1 MDLGIA
7 GRRAAVAAG
16 SAGLGLATA
25 EALVAE
31 GVHVAICGRD
41 PERLS
46 SAVDALGAHA
56 VGIVADLS
64 QPEDATRFA
73 AEAAQRLGGHLDI
86 VVANAGGPPPGAPST
101 TALDGYRRALELNFL
116 STVALVNA
124 AVPDMRAA
132 RWGRV
137 LAITS
142 IGARQPI
149 VDLAASTSARAAA
162 TAFIKNLATEV
173 AGDGVTANT
182 IQPGTHD
189 TARMAQLGGDHLDGL
204 RRSIPAGRLG
214 SAADFGAIAAF
225 LCSEQANYVCGA
237 SLIVDGGASQGL
249 Q

>member
-25 EALVAE
+25 AALAAE

-41 PERLS
+41 PQRLAAAVETLGP
-46 SAVDALGAHA
+46 SAIGVP
-56 VGIVADLS
+56 ADLS
-64 QPEDATRFA
+64 DPEAAGRFA
-73 AEAAQRLGGHLDI
+73 ADAAERLGGPLDI
-86 VVANAGGPPPGAPST
+86 VVGNAGGPPPGAPSAT
-101 TALDGYRRALELNFL
+101 TLDGYRTALELNFL

-124 AVPDMRAA
+124 AVPAMRDAG
-132 RWGRV
+132 WGRV

-149 VDLAASTSARAAA
+149 VDLAASTAARAAT
-162 TAFIKNLATEV
+162 TAFIKNLANEV

-189 TARMAQLGGDHLDGL
+189 TARMTQLGGEHLEGV

-214 SAADFGAIAAF
+214 SATDFGALAAF

-237 SLIVDGGASQGL
+237 SLIVDGGASKGL

>member
-25 EALVAE
+25 VALAAE
-31 GVHVAICGRD
+31 GVHVAVCGRD
-41 PERLS
+41 PQRLAD
-46 SAVDALGAHA
+46 AVETLGSGA
-56 VGIVADLS
+56 VGVVADLS
-64 QPEDATRFA
+64 RPEEAGRFA
-73 AEAAQRLGGHLDI
+73 AEAAERLGGPLDI
-86 VVANAGGPPPGAPST
+86 VVANAGGPPPGAPSAT
-101 TALDGYRRALELNFL
+101 SVDGYRAAMELNFL

-124 AVPDMRAA
+124 AVPEMRAA
-132 RWGRV
+132 GWGRI

-149 VDLAASTSARAAA
+149 VELAASTSARAAT
-162 TAFIKNLATEV
+162 TAFIRNLANEV

-182 IQPGTHD
+182 IQPGSHA
-189 TARMAQLGGDHLDGL
+189 TARMEQLGGEHLASVT
-204 RRSIPAGRLG
+204 RSIPAGRLG
-214 SAADFGAIAAF
+214 DAVDFGAIAAF

-237 SLIVDGGASQGL
+237 SLIVDGGASKGL

>member
-1 MDLGIA
+1 M
-7 GRRAAVAAG
+7 
-16 SAGLGLATA
+16 GLATA
-25 EALVAE
+25 EALAAE

-41 PERLS
+41 PERLAA
-46 SAVDALGAHA
+46 AVEALGANA

-64 QPEDATRFA
+64 QPEDAARFA
-73 AEAAQRLGGHLDI
+73 AAAADRLGGPLDI
-86 VVANAGGPPPGAPST
+86 VVGNAGGPPPGAPST
-101 TALDGYRRALELNFL
+101 TTLDGYRTALELNFL

-132 RWGRV
+132 GWGRV

-149 VDLAASTSARAAA
+149 VDLAASTAARAAV
-162 TAFIKNLATEV
+162 TAFIKNLASEV

-189 TARMAQLGGDHLDGL
+189 TARMVQLGGDHLDGL
-204 RRSIPAGRLG
+204 SRSIPAGRLG
-214 SAADFGAIAAF
+214 SAADFGSIAAF

-237 SLIVDGGASQGL
+237 SLIVDGGASKGL